1 MNKTN
6 KSIDNILMRKES
18 DANPLVNCLICKEDK
33 QFVSIGV
40 CDHHRVCSYCTMK
53 SRLLY
58 SETKCPICN
67 ANLEYV
73 YIVDFKEKKPFA
85 ELDKEKDSYYED
97 DEFEKS
103 GIYFTDIEA
112 KEEALQLRGF
122 NCPVSNCKSEA
133 FENLQSL
140 STHLNKAHK
149 RFYCD
154 CCLKNNKKF
163 LSEMEIY
170 KENVLDEHI
179 RYGEYDK
186 DILVSPPHPQCPF
199 DQERFYNDEV
209 MFNHM
214 NNTHFI
220 CQLCK
225 GQKHLVFYSNLSD
238 LQNHY
243 KSNHY
248 CCPYEE
254 CLQDIYVAF
263 EKEEELIS
271 HLITKHKVTNA
282 NDRLAQLMFEKK
294 GKNSSDNKV
303 YHTKG
308 EFDFTEYISGLK
320 EESEKYNK
328 NVVSRRN
335 RYVNKEETRIGE
347 DGIEYIIKNEYDN
360 YGGYNKYDNR
370 GNGRRGRGR
379 GGRGR
384 GDRGRGRGGRYNNN
398 NEYYNSNKYNEENTQ
413 YYGKKG
419 RYNNKEN
426 NNREYKSYENKGNVY
441 DNRKY
446 NNKGPSPKKESPK
459 NQKQPTRSLD
469 YSFIFNFYLK
479 SIKEYIKN
487 KIIKEKIPDTQINL
501 PKETIYQL
509 IIVIDKMES
518 FQKLLELTFLHN
530 FGIDMEINKELRELT
545 CEGSCNETS
554 FYKILD
560 KLPIKK
566 VLIIYKYILIS
577 SKKVDVLFYKLDL
590 EQINPDLYEDFL
602 ERPQKEEIK
611 KDKFSKA
618 KRDRYIQMKSEFN
631 ELGKTTQQPKKEHSS
646 KLDGLLNPT
655 EEDIKEEQKRKAEAF
670 AKRSNLSKL
679 LDGGIIEGKA
689 SKKVSGGT
697 FKMSNFDLDEDF
709 PALE

>member
-1 MNKTN
+1 
-6 KSIDNILMRKES
+6 MRKES

-379 GGRGR
+379 GGRGK

-441 DNRKY
+441 DNRNY

>member
-1 MNKTN
+1 
-6 KSIDNILMRKES
+6 MRKES

-58 SETKCPICN
+58 NETKCPICN

-103 GIYFTDIEA
+103 KIYFTDIEA

-122 NCPVSNCKSEA
+122 NCPVSNCRAEA

-149 RFYCD
+149 RYYCD

-170 KENVLDEHI
+170 KENVLEEHI
-179 RYGEYDK
+179 KYGEYDK

-294 GKNSSDNKV
+294 GKNSSENKV

-335 RYVNKEETRIGE
+335 RYVNKEETRIGD

-398 NEYYNSNKYNEENTQ
+398 EYYNSNKYSYSNSNEEKGMD

-426 NNREYKSYENKGNVY
+426 NNREYKSYENKYENKGNVY

-446 NNKGPSPKKESPK
+446 NNNKGPSPKKDLPK
-459 NQKQPTRSLD
+459 TQKQISRSLD

-530 FGIDMEINKELRELT
+530 FGIDMEINKELKELT
-545 CEGSCNETS
+545 CEGSCNESS

-602 ERPQKEEIK
+602 ERPRKEEIK
-611 KDKFSKA
+611 KDKYSKA
-618 KRDRYIQMKSEFN
+618 KRERYIQMKSEFN
-631 ELGKTTQQPKKEHSS
+631 ELGKTTQPPKKEHTS

-670 AKRSNLSKL
+670 SKRSNLSKL
-679 LDGGIIEGKA
+679 LDGGVIEGK
-689 SKKVSGGT
+689 KKVSGGT

>member
-1 MNKTN
+1 
-6 KSIDNILMRKES
+6 MRKES

-459 NQKQPTRSLD
+459 NQEQPTRSLD

-655 EEDIKEEQKRKAEAF
+655 EEDIKEEQKRKAEAV

>member
-1 MNKTN
+1 
-6 KSIDNILMRKES
+6 MRKES

-501 PKETIYQL
+501 PKETRYQL

>member
-1 MNKTN
+1 
-6 KSIDNILMRKES
+6 MRKES

-398 NEYYNSNKYNEENTQ
+398 NE
-413 YYGKKG
+413 
-419 RYNNKEN
+419 
-426 NNREYKSYENKGNVY
+426 
-441 DNRKY
+441 
-446 NNKGPSPKKESPK
+446 
-459 NQKQPTRSLD
+459 
-469 YSFIFNFYLK
+469 
-479 SIKEYIKN
+479 
-487 KIIKEKIPDTQINL
+487 
-501 PKETIYQL
+501 
-509 IIVIDKMES
+509 
-518 FQKLLELTFLHN
+518 
-530 FGIDMEINKELRELT
+530 
-545 CEGSCNETS
+545 
-554 FYKILD
+554 
-560 KLPIKK
+560 
-566 VLIIYKYILIS
+566 
-577 SKKVDVLFYKLDL
+577 
-590 EQINPDLYEDFL
+590 
-602 ERPQKEEIK
+602 
-611 KDKFSKA
+611 
-618 KRDRYIQMKSEFN
+618 
-631 ELGKTTQQPKKEHSS
+631 
-646 KLDGLLNPT
+646 
-655 EEDIKEEQKRKAEAF
+655 
-670 AKRSNLSKL
+670 
-679 LDGGIIEGKA
+679 
-689 SKKVSGGT
+689 
-697 FKMSNFDLDEDF
+697 
-709 PALE
+709 

>member
-1 MNKTN
+1 
-6 KSIDNILMRKES
+6 MRKES

-560 KLPIKK
+560 KLLIKK

>member
-1 MNKTN
+1 
-6 KSIDNILMRKES
+6 MRKES

-379 GGRGR
+379 GGRGK

-459 NQKQPTRSLD
+459 NQEQPTRSLD

>member
-1 MNKTN
+1 
-6 KSIDNILMRKES
+6 MRKES
-18 DANPLVNCLICKEDK
+18 DTNPLVNCLICKEDK

-655 EEDIKEEQKRKAEAF
+655 EEDIKEEQKLKAEAF

>member
-1 MNKTN
+1 
-6 KSIDNILMRKES
+6 
-18 DANPLVNCLICKEDK
+18 
-33 QFVSIGV
+33 
-40 CDHHRVCSYCTMK
+40 
-53 SRLLY
+53 
-58 SETKCPICN
+58 
-67 ANLEYV
+67 
-73 YIVDFKEKKPFA
+73 
-85 ELDKEKDSYYED
+85 
-97 DEFEKS
+97 
-103 GIYFTDIEA
+103 
-112 KEEALQLRGF
+112 
-122 NCPVSNCKSEA
+122 
-133 FENLQSL
+133 
-140 STHLNKAHK
+140 
-149 RFYCD
+149 
-154 CCLKNNKKF
+154 
-163 LSEMEIY
+163 MEIY

-282 NDRLAQLMFEKK
+282 NDRLGQLMIEKK

-459 NQKQPTRSLD
+459 NQEQPTRSLD
-469 YSFIFNFYLK
+469 YSFIFNF
-479 SIKEYIKN
+479 
-487 KIIKEKIPDTQINL
+487 
-501 PKETIYQL
+501 
-509 IIVIDKMES
+509 
-518 FQKLLELTFLHN
+518 
-530 FGIDMEINKELRELT
+530 
-545 CEGSCNETS
+545 
-554 FYKILD
+554 
-560 KLPIKK
+560 
-566 VLIIYKYILIS
+566 
-577 SKKVDVLFYKLDL
+577 
-590 EQINPDLYEDFL
+590 
-602 ERPQKEEIK
+602 
-611 KDKFSKA
+611 
-618 KRDRYIQMKSEFN
+618 
-631 ELGKTTQQPKKEHSS
+631 
-646 KLDGLLNPT
+646 
-655 EEDIKEEQKRKAEAF
+655 
-670 AKRSNLSKL
+670 
-679 LDGGIIEGKA
+679 
-689 SKKVSGGT
+689 
-697 FKMSNFDLDEDF
+697 
-709 PALE
+709 

>member
-1 MNKTN
+1 
-6 KSIDNILMRKES
+6 MRKES
-18 DANPLVNCLICKEDK
+18 DTNPLVNCLICKEDK

-459 NQKQPTRSLD
+459 NQEQPTRSLD